1 MAECRHLKTPEDL
14 FEIASVHLDEYSTV
28 MSRQVGTAVR
38 ILITSHRETVLVIL
52 LILILCVF
60 RDAESTRKCSGV
72 HETSIANLLETRMN
86 TG

>member
-1 MAECRHLKTPEDL
+1 MPSFEDDGRPVKSL
-14 FEIASVHLDEYSTV
+14 LST
-28 MSRQVGTAVR
+28 STNIQLLCHGTVGTAVR
-38 ILITSHRETVLVIL
+38 ILITSHREVVLVIL

-72 HETSIANLLETRMN
+72 HETSIANMLETRMN